1 MNELVLKAENIS
13 KYYHLGQIGSSS
25 LKQDLQN
32 LFQKKGRHTT
42 DEGPQH
48 LWALKDIHFELHSG
62 EVIGILGRNGSGKST
77 LLKILSRIVQPTTGS
92 VRWKGKI
99 SSLLEI
105 GTGFHAELTGREN
118 IFLNGQIL
126 GLSRKEVRE
135 RFDEIVAFSGIE
147 KFLDTPVKRYS
158 SGMYVRLAFS
168 VAAHLRSDI
177 LIIDEVL
184 AVGDIEF
191 QLKCIAKMK
200 EISRLEGK
208 AILFV
213 SHDMQTIRN
222 LCTTGI
228 YLEKGCIELMGDP
241 VKAIVRYLNL
251 DTHLPKHNYP
261 SAREAPGNSYI
272 KLKRIEL
279 SDGTDG
285 SKAIFH
291 LETAINIHF
300 EFWYSTQ
307 GNQNLSVGIMLYNE
321 LSQCIFDLS
330 SKPAELKNGLIKGAC
345 TIPGNFLNEG
355 HYLLCISFIGDH
367 QNLLFDFPDCLN
379 FNVKENDQNLAWYG
393 KRVGFVRPDFPIMLQ
408 QFDHNEA
415 V

>member
-1 MNELVLKAENIS
+1 MRELVLKAENIS
-13 KYYHLGQIGSSS
+13 KYYRLGLIGSSS

-32 LFQKKGRHTT
+32 LFVKNRDGLAVE
-42 DEGPQH
+42 DPQH
-48 LWALKDIHFELHSG
+48 IWALKDIDFELHAG
-62 EVIGILGRNGSGKST
+62 EVIGIVGRNGSGKST
-77 LLKILSRIVQPTTGS
+77 LLKILSRIARPTTGS
-92 VRWKGKI
+92 VKWKGKI

-126 GLSRKEVRE
+126 GLSSAEVKT

-147 KFLDTPVKRYS
+147 RFLDTPVKRYS

-200 EISRLEGK
+200 EISRLDGK

-228 YLEKGCIELMGDP
+228 YLEKGRIKLIGDP
-241 VKAIVRYLNL
+241 PKAIAGYLNL
-251 DTHLPKHNYP
+251 DTHLSKHSYSSP
-261 SAREAPGNSYI
+261 LEAPGNSYI
-272 KLKRIEL
+272 KIKRAEL
-279 SDGTDG
+279 ENST
-285 SKAIFH
+285 
-291 LETAINIHF
+291 TIHF
-300 EFWYSTQ
+300 EFWYAAE
-307 GNQNLSVGIMLYNE
+307 GNENLSIGIMLYND
-321 LSQCIFDLS
+321 LGQCVFDLAS
-330 SKPAELKNGLIKGAC
+330 APARMENGLIKGAC
-345 TIPGNFLNEG
+345 TLPEYFLNEG
-355 HYLLCISFIGDH
+355 QYVLSIAFIGD
-367 QNLLFDFPDCLN
+367 QSKLLFDFADCLN
-379 FNVKENDQNLAWYG
+379 FNVQDNGKNLRWYG
-393 KRVGFVRPDFPIMLQ
+393 KRVGIVRPEFPIQLLNI
-408 QFDHNEA
+408 DHA
-415 V
+415 I